1 MVIRNKTDEVFSLNL
16 LDTNRNGDQHFEIAV
31 VCGRYSA
38 SENVWIM
45 PDEWKSFL
53 RQLHTLEGLRQGTA
67 RLQGV
72 TEKDLTLIVRSIDI
86 AGHMAI
92 EGRIG
97 GRRYFGGH
105 LSEVGLEFGF
115 EFDAGTLADLVK
127 ACNTISRVG

>member
-1 MVIRNKTDEVFSLNL
+1 MVIRNKIDEVFSFNL
-16 LDTNRNGDQHFEIAV
+16 LETNKNGDQHFEIAV

-53 RQLHTLEGLRQGTA
+53 RQLQTLEALRQGTA

-72 TEKDLTLIVRSIDI
+72 TEKDLTLIVRSIDT

-97 GRRYFGGH
+97 GRRYVGGH
-105 LSEVGLEFGF
+105 PSEVGLEFGF
-115 EFDAGTLADLVK
+115 EFDAGTLADIVQ
-127 ACNTISRVG
+127 AFNMISGVG